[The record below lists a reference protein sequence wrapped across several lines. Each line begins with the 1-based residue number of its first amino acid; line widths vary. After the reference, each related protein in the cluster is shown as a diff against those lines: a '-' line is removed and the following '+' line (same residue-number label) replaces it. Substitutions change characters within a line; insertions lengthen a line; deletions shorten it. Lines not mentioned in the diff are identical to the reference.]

1 MKSFLIMLENLI
13 RNDLVFIIQQNKLNP
28 YELRTELPWN
38 ADERYEKFRT
48 LNLDLKVNMTSLP
61 SFFINSLR

>member
-28 YELRTELPWN
+28 YELRTKKKKN
-38 ADERYEKFRT
+38 
-48 LNLDLKVNMTSLP
+48 
-61 SFFINSLR
+61 